1 MWTPVPPR
9 HLLEVSFFN
18 ISRMFSPVGRQHK
31 AVLLPDNI
39 VFQPEFRYILGH
51 HDVFRAE
58 EHAGEEIR
66 LDLNFLGRILSS
78 DVYLWLCLCGN
89 KDKFSRLE
97 HDILIKEENEVLREK
112 YVEILKNCKTLIRRA
127 A

>member
-1 MWTPVPPR
+1 
-9 HLLEVSFFN
+9 
-18 ISRMFSPVGRQHK
+18 MFSPVGRQHK